1 MTVKQRISED
11 GERKLCTG
19 ALHPEGGEWLPL
31 DQFHLLKSGRQAGKY
46 QFECKRCWRNRQGRD
61 ADNGLVP
68 ITDVWP
74 YIMRLRA
81 QLGSNRAICHRLG
94 VPETTISSWKSRKQK
109 NIRGNLFSAIKKLA
123 ADVDTELD
131 GFRRVGE
138 AEIVEA
144 EPLGSVL
151 RKFCADWLKERPN
164 FHVAYGSGSEFYS
177 PVQWLADMAHT
188 SPRRISGLCNG
199 EYPRVALSQAD
210 EILSLIDKSFMLS
223 NGEIPVVANPQ
234 WSLESYVAYMSE
246 RGCV

>member
-19 ALHPEGGEWLPL
+19 ALHPEGGVWLPL

-46 QFECKRCWRNRQGRD
+46 QFECKRCWRNRQGRGI
-61 ADNGLVP
+61 DNGLVP

-74 YIMRLRA
+74 YVIRLRA
-81 QLGSNRAICHRLG
+81 QLGSNRAICKRLG
-94 VPETTISSWKSRKQK
+94 IPETTFSTWKSKRYK
-109 NIRGNLFSAIKKLA
+109 NIRGNLVAQIKQLA
-123 ADVDTELD
+123 AEVDEELS

-138 AEIVEA
+138 PEIVEA

-151 RKFCADWLKERPN
+151 RKFCVDWLKERPI
-164 FHVAYGSGSEFYS
+164 FHTEYGSGAEFYG
-177 PVQWLADMAHT
+177 PVQWLAEMAHT

-199 EYPRVALSQAD
+199 EYPRVALSMAD
-210 EILSLIDKSFMLS
+210 VILSAIDKSYMLS

-234 WSLESYVAYMSE
+234 WSLESYMAYMSE